1 MTPEG
6 KVKKA
11 LRKTLTAH
19 GAWYYMPVQ
28 NGMGCVG
35 IPDIIACVPVT
46 ITEDMVG
53 RKVGLFLGLEAKA
66 PGFST
71 NTTPN
76 QANVLNQIFKSDGT
90 AIVADNVETLE
101 SALAMMNKGVSTLLV
116 PKKREKQCT
125 CVK

>member
-19 GAWYYMPVQ
+19 GAWHYMPVQ

>member
-19 GAWYYMPVQ
+19 GAWHYMPVQ

-53 RKVGLFLGLEAKA
+53 KRVGLFLGLEAKA

-76 QANVLNQIFKSDGT
+76 QANVLNQIYRSDGT
-90 AIVADNVETLE
+90 AIVADNTETLE
-101 SALAMMNKGVSTLLV
+101 TALKMMSMGVSTLLV
-116 PKKREKQCT
+116 PKKRDKSCT
-125 CVK
+125 CEK

>member
-11 LRKTLTAH
+11 LRKTLAAH
-19 GAWYYMPVQ
+19 GAWHYMPVQ

-46 ITEDMVG
+46 ITADMVG
-53 RKVGLFLGLEAKA
+53 KRVGLFLGLEAKA

-76 QANVLNQIFKSDGT
+76 QANVLNQIYKSDGT
-90 AIVADNVETLE
+90 AIVADKAETLE
-101 SALAMMNKGVSTLLV
+101 SALEMMNMGVSTLLI
-116 PKKREKQCT
+116 PKKRDKKCT
-125 CVK
+125 CEK